1 MPRPTDP
8 KEPWY
13 DENGDLRSPKG
24 VSRVSHPHLH
34 GGDDRS
40 ATEGEP
46 QRGEGDDSRKPPTI
60 EHVEGDEAT
69 RVNAGMPAEKTDSEK
84 EKEDKAAKTDESQRA
99 KVEKND
105 KDKVHTT
112 TVQDKKSSVDPSLRK
127 K

>member
-1 MPRPTDP
+1 MPRPSDP

-13 DENGDLRSPKG
+13 DDNGDLRSPKG

-46 QRGEGDDSRKPPTI
+46 QRGEGDDDKLPTI

-69 RVNAGMPAEKTDSEK
+69 RVNADLPAEKTDSEK
-84 EKEDKAAKTDESQRA
+84 SKEDHARKTDADQRS
-99 KVEKND
+99 KVEHSAG
-105 KDKVHTT
+105 KVETK
-112 TVQDKKSSVDPSLRK
+112 TVTDKKSGVDPSLRK